1 MEDIGFVEVPRE
13 EERKAEGKEVV
24 LKEDESEWMRVR
36 TNLLRLSTMI
46 MAKMN

>member
-13 EERKAEGKEVV
+13 AEKKADGEKVV